1 MTPRVYTCDT
11 LCVHCV
17 YVTLV
22 VHCQL
27 RDRLRIS
34 TDRIAQLEEEL
45 GLAHQEVCL
54 GINVVSSD
62 RSSDGQFLNDR

>member
-1 MTPRVYTCDT
+1 MCTM
-11 LCVHCV
+11 CVHWV
-17 YVTLV
+17 YVKRV

-45 GLAHQEVCL
+45 GLAHQEVCF
-54 GINVVSSD
+54 GVTIVGCHK
-62 RSSDGQFLNDR
+62 SSDGQFRNDN

>member
-1 MTPRVYTCDT
+1 MCTLDVYTHLMCT
-11 LCVHCV
+11 LGV
-17 YVTLV
+17 YVKHV

-54 GINVVSSD
+54 GVS
-62 RSSDGQFLNDR
+62 Q